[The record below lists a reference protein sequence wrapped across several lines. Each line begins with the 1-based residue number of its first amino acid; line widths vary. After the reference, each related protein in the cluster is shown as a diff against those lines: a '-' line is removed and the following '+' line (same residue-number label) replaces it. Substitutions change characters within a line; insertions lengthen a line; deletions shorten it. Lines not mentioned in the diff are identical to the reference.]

1 MLNFTKRFIV
11 HSIFSVIFM
20 PDNKKVKF
28 TKAKHLL
35 SLLKQPVKTLKGH
48 GQKIKDL
55 GIISGTTN

>member
-1 MLNFTKRFIV
+1 
-11 HSIFSVIFM
+11 M